1 MSSSSSDFVQSK
13 LEDLNVTQDEL
24 NSIGEALKKEE
35 FRKLLCDYVQ
45 EIQNPENRKLYEEEL
60 TELEKQRGVDIT
72 FVTPNACFVVKT
84 STNGNVKTFINICS
98 NDNIGVPLSTKQ
110 GSGLNWQV
118 PYVLAPPRLDFD
130 KKQEKC
136 NVYDVVF
143 HPDSIELGKKNKDF
157 KQLLLD
163 TALNGIEQNFKVT
176 LDKVNLKFPKISFK
190 GSVHPTVLRRKSESK
205 SKPSKEGPD
214 IEEDEL
220 VQKLYGDNQELNKT
234 ELNGRSNGEQTP
246 QGHPSNGS
254 NKPLSDVIPNG
265 IHDPT
270 ANGLNTPLNYPYPPL
285 EENKPIIV
293 TNLNEIKLNGAPNEQ
308 YTTPKYIIK
317 EYNEV
322 NLDNYTNNKF
332 CKSNVTIPSKLIV
345 EIKLPLLKTIE
356 FMQLNIRGK
365 EFEFVS
371 EKPSKYKLNVTL
383 PYCVDDDN
391 GTAKFEVDKKLL
403 VVTLPVVYNSTEERA
418 TSQPNQGNS
427 SNHSGIE
434 EVSKNG
440 LSNKSS
446 THQSNEITLCALP
459 SGTSKLTINT
469 DICSSLN
476 AKGTLSTKETTAGTN
491 EISEVQTVITSSTN
505 LEVTNSELH
514 ILNIVK
520 NNEVDSKVPQNIS
533 IETNRTVDIDTKPKV
548 LIEEINSVPNGISNH
563 QKDISMPKE
572 NTNENLKNVSANNL
586 NETPKAI
593 SKNSIQTLTDDLRAK
608 VDISDTSKPILEK
621 GAEESEF
628 SKELKEFWNEK
639 VFYALPEHHVNAVEK
654 QLVFVFDVAN
664 VESDL
669 VKYVLW
675 NETLMCLQVSFMS
688 CRNDIIILSDIGF
701 QFIRPFLELGDRIG
715 LYTGCSKCP
724 IGD

>member
-110 GSGLNWQV
+110 G
-118 PYVLAPPRLDFD
+118 
-130 KKQEKC
+130 K
-136 NVYDVVF
+136 
-143 HPDSIELGKKNKDF
+143 LGKKNKDF

-563 QKDISMPKE
+563 QKDIK
-572 NTNENLKNVSANNL
+572 
-586 NETPKAI
+586 
-593 SKNSIQTLTDDLRAK
+593 
-608 VDISDTSKPILEK
+608 
-621 GAEESEF
+621 ESEF

-675 NETLMCLQVSFMS
+675 NETLMCLQKQLISKISFV
-688 CRNDIIILSDIGF
+688 
-701 QFIRPFLELGDRIG
+701 
-715 LYTGCSKCP
+715 K
-724 IGD
+724 